1 MNSILYGVEKSGI
14 EIIEVGYID
23 ALCSMMAD
31 AVGGKY
37 LTGADMRKAFAQ
49 CITHTGKM
57 LKGLGNPVV
66 HDKLV
71 AAM

>member
-1 MNSILYGVEKSGI
+1 MLGVNFTT
-14 EIIEVGYID
+14 IEVGYID

-49 CITHTGKM
+49 CIAHTGKM